1 VIRYSA
7 EYVNRMTETAIN
19 PSSTADAEAGC
30 PQRFP
35 IAENLCPV
43 LRNDWV
49 NPEYKLLALAAGP
62 VALAVRPGQF
72 FHLACPSIGA
82 DEPLLRRP
90 MSVYRIEPELREIQF
105 LYKIQGSGTRGL
117 ASLAAG
123 DKLDAFGPLGHGF
136 DVPPGTRH
144 VLLVAR
150 GVGLATL
157 APLARQA
164 VAAGAATT
172 AILSARRDEL
182 MMSQDYLRRS
192 GAEVHAVTDDGGNSD
207 VASVEALI
215 RGIHAERPVDLLA
228 TCGSNRL
235 LLLLQRLGKEH
246 GIAGQVAL
254 EQHMGCALGM
264 CYACV
269 RPVRIAVDG
278 DAVTYRR
285 VCWDGP
291 VFDLQEV
298 VSW

>member
-1 VIRYSA
+1 MVEA
-7 EYVNRMTETAIN
+7 AIN
-19 PSSTADAEAGC
+19 RSPAAELQGAD
-30 PQRFP
+30 PLRFP

-43 LRNDWV
+43 LSNDWV
-49 NPEYKLLALAAGP
+49 NSEYKLLTVAAGP
-62 VALAVRPGQF
+62 VALAARPGQF
-72 FHLACPSIGA
+72 FHLACPPVGA

-105 LYKIQGSGTRGL
+105 LYKIEGSGTRGL
-117 ASLAAG
+117 ASLVAG

-136 DVPPGTRH
+136 DVPAEARH
-144 VLLVAR
+144 VLLLAR

-164 VAAGAATT
+164 IAVGAATT

-182 MMSQDYLRRS
+182 LMSQDYLRQS
-192 GAEVHAVTDDGGNSD
+192 GAKVHAVTDVARNSD
-207 VASVEALI
+207 AGSVEALI
-215 RGIHAERPVDLLA
+215 RAIHAERPIDLFA

-235 LLLLQRLGKEH
+235 LFLLQRLGKEL
-246 GIAGQVAL
+246 GIAGQVAI

-269 RPVRIAVDG
+269 KPVRVAAGSDV
-278 DAVTYRR
+278 VTYRR